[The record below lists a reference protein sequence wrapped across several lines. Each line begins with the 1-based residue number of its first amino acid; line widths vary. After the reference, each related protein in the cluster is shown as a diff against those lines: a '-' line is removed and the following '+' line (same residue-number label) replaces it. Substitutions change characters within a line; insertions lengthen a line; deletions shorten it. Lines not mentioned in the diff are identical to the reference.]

1 MEGILCDDVMSER
14 SKKFGAP
21 PALPPFST
29 ALRYLQFFDY
39 GESTNFKIF
48 DVMINITAH

>member
-1 MEGILCDDVMSER
+1 MVVVVGGGGGGGGGG
-14 SKKFGAP
+14 FGPPCAP
-21 PALPPFST
+21 PPPFST
-29 ALRYLQFFDY
+29 ALRYLQSFDY